1 MWWYFNTVFPFII
14 REHGICTSYF
24 FSYYHGLIN
33 EHFASMNNSMVWF
46 WGGLIGVLLIV
57 SFVFNKWI
65 NQELVETV
73 EPVSVEQ
80 SVNQETV
87 NDQSAVVGEP
97 YDMFSDY
104 PSYPSEEKQE
114 ISPIIEKQERVLD
127 KKIIY
132 EMPTS
137 DIFLIQ

>member
-1 MWWYFNTVFPFII
+1 
-14 REHGICTSYF
+14 
-24 FSYYHGLIN
+24 
-33 EHFASMNNSMVWF
+33 MNNSMVWF

-65 NQELVETV
+65 NKELVETV
-73 EPVSVEQ
+73 KPASVQQPV
-80 SVNQETV
+80 
-87 NDQSAVVGEP
+87 DQKLKHDQPAVVVQE

-104 PSYPSEEKQE
+104 PSYPSEKKPEDA
-114 ISPIIEKQERVLD
+114 PVIEKHERVLD

-137 DIFLIQ
+137 NIFLIQ